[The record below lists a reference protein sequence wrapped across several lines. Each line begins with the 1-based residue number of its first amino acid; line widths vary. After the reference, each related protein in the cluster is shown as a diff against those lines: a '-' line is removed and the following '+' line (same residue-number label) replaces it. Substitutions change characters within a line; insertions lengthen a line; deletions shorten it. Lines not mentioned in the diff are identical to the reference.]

1 MKKHITFASLLA
13 LTLASCASDE
23 PKSVADEK
31 GSVSFDLNI
40 ATEVA
45 VTRAEGHN
53 VACTTPT
60 AEQFALKIDG
70 VSHTYTKEYN
80 SIAEFMEDN
89 YLHLGTYKVSVV
101 AGDVAQEGYDKAT
114 FAGEEE
120 FVVEAR
126 KQTDVEVTATIAN
139 ALVMVETTENFNN
152 YFVGGHTLELTTAL
166 GNKFDVSAQR
176 EPLFITPGEFT
187 VGGTAVK
194 QANQSGAQGTTI
206 TLPEYKMTAPAAQTL
221 YTIKFDVENAGKAT
235 INITLNDTL
244 VGSIEIDEELNNN
257 ANI

>member
-1 MKKHITFASLLA
+1 MKKLITLASLLA
-13 LTLASCASDE
+13 LTLASCANDE
-23 PKSVADEK
+23 PKGVADEK

-60 AEQFALKIDG
+60 AEQFTLKIDG

-89 YLHLGTYKVSVV
+89 YLHFGTYKVSVV

-114 FAGEEE
+114 FVGEAE

-139 ALVMVETTENFNN
+139 ALVMVETTESFKN
-152 YFVGGHTLELTTAL
+152 YFVGGHTLELTTAS
-166 GNKFDVSAQR
+166 GSKFDVSAQR

-187 VGGTAVK
+187 VAGTAVK
-194 QANQSGAQGTTI
+194 QANQSGVEGVTI
-206 TLPEYKMTAPAAQTL
+206 TLPEYKMESAAAQTY
-221 YTIKFDVENAGKAT
+221 YTVKFDVKDGGRAT
-235 INITLNDTL
+235 LEIVLNEELVESIDIEQELND
-244 VGSIEIDEELNNN
+244 N
-257 ANI
+257 AQ